1 VTKDKGT
8 LPFRTCLGC
17 GCTCDDIALEVAGGR
32 ITKAGNAC
40 DLGRA
45 WFGDGVV
52 PTKVLIGGKT
62 ATLEEAVDRA
72 AALLAAAK
80 NPMVYLAGDLTIEAA
95 RHGLSIA
102 DRVRARLDSP
112 ASDTVVAGLVAQQT
126 RGRAAATLGE
136 LFNRADVVVFWAVD
150 PAERYPRF
158 RERYSADRKGLAA
171 PEGRASR
178 TLIAVDVGPS
188 KGPKDADHRVSLTPE
203 QEIAVLGAIRA
214 AVAGRQQPEGRS
226 LADLVDRL
234 KKAKYTSLVYDAE
247 PSGLTRSQV
256 RVEALVALTQALN
269 GPSRAALTALRAG
282 NNRSGIEA
290 LSTWQTGFP
299 FAVDFSRG
307 FPRYLPEESASQLL
321 QSGGIDLVLLAG
333 SPATVPE
340 AVRVG
345 LGSVQVIAVGPRASE
360 VSPGFH
366 IAVDTGVAGIHE
378 EGTAYRMDDVPI
390 PLRLAF
396 SGPPAARGVLQTLNL
411 RVLANGG
418 SR

>member
-1 VTKDKGT
+1 MTKDKGT

-17 GCTCDDIALEVAGGR
+17 GCACDDIELEVVDGR
-32 ITKAGNAC
+32 IAKAANAC

-62 ATLEEAVDRA
+62 ATLEQALDQA
-72 AALLAAAK
+72 GALLAEAK

-95 RHGLSIA
+95 RHGLAIA
-102 DRVRARLDSP
+102 DRFRARLDSP
-112 ASDTVVAGLVAQQT
+112 ASDTVAAGLVAQQT
-126 RGRAAATLGE
+126 RGRATATLGE
-136 LFNRADVVVFWAVD
+136 LFNRADVVVFWGVD

-158 RERYSADRKGLAA
+158 RERYSADRKGLSA

-178 TLIAVDVGPS
+178 TLIAVDVGPN
-188 KGPKDADHRVSLTPE
+188 KGPKDADHRVSLAPDR
-203 QEIAVLGAIRA
+203 EIAALGALRA
-214 AVAGRQQPEGRS
+214 GVAGRRQPEES
-226 LADLVDRL
+226 PLVDLVDRL
-234 KKAKYTSLVYDAE
+234 MKARYSSLVYDAE
-247 PSGLTRSQV
+247 PSGLPASQL
-256 RVEALVALTQALN
+256 RTEALVALTQALN
-269 GPSRAALTALRAG
+269 GPSRAALTPLRAG
-282 NNRSGIEA
+282 GNRSGIEA

-307 FPRYLPEESASQLL
+307 FPRYLPDESASRLL
-321 QSGGIDLVLLAG
+321 AGGGIDLVLLAG

-340 AVRVG
+340 PVRAA
-345 LGSVQVIAVGPRASE
+345 LRSAQVVAIGPRVSE
-360 VSPGFH
+360 ASPGYDV
-366 IAVDTGVAGIHE
+366 AVDTGIAGIHE

-396 SGPPAARGVLQTLNL
+396 SGPPSAREVLQALNA

>member
-1 VTKDKGT
+1 VTKDKST

-17 GCTCDDIALEVAGGR
+17 GCTCDDIILEVLDGR

-40 DLGRA
+40 DLGRS
-45 WFGDGVV
+45 WFGDGGV
-52 PTKVLIGGKT
+52 PTQVMMGGKT
-62 ATLEEAVDRA
+62 TTLGEALDRA

-95 RHGLSIA
+95 RSGLAIA
-102 DRVRARLDSP
+102 DRIRARLDSP
-112 ASDTVVAGLVAQQT
+112 ASDTVAAGLVAQQT
-126 RGRAAATLGE
+126 RGRATATLGE
-136 LFNRADVVVFWAVD
+136 LFNRADLVLFWGVD

-158 RERYSADRKGLAA
+158 RERYSADRKGVAA
-171 PEGRASR
+171 PEGRANR

-188 KGPKDADHRVSLTPE
+188 KGPEDADHRVSLTPE
-203 QEIAVLGAIRA
+203 QEIAVLGSIRA
-214 AVAGRQQPEGRS
+214 AVAGRRQPDDNS
-226 LADLVDRL
+226 LAELVDRL
-234 KKAKYTSLVYDAE
+234 TKAKYTSLVYDAE
-247 PSGLTRSQV
+247 PSGLSRSQL
-256 RVEALVALTQALN
+256 RAEALVALTQALN
-269 GPSRAALTALRAG
+269 GPSRAALTPLRAG
-282 NNRSGIEA
+282 GNRSGIES

-321 QSGGIDLVLLAG
+321 RTGGIDVVLLAG

-340 AVRVG
+340 PVRAAF
-345 LGSVQVIAVGPRASE
+345 GSTQVIAIGPRTSVAS
-360 VSPGFH
+360 PAFH
-366 IAVDTGVAGIHE
+366 IAVDTGIAGIHE
-378 EGTAYRMDDVPI
+378 EGTAFRMDDVPI

-396 SGPPAARGVLQTLNL
+396 DGPPTARDVLQGLSA

>member
-1 VTKDKGT
+1 MTKDKST

-17 GCTCDDIALEVAGGR
+17 GCTCDDIVLEIAGGR
-32 ITKAGNAC
+32 IAKAGNAC

-52 PTKVLIGGKT
+52 PTKVLIGGK
-62 ATLEEAVDRA
+62 AAKLEEALDGA

-80 NPMVYLAGDLTIEAA
+80 NPLVYLAGDLTIEAA
-95 RHGLSIA
+95 KSGLAIA
-102 DRVRARLDSP
+102 DRIRARLDTP
-112 ASDTVVAGLVAQQT
+112 ASDTVAAGLVAQQT
-126 RGRAAATLGE
+126 RGRATATLGE

-178 TLIAVDVGPS
+178 TLIAVDVGKS
-188 KGPKDADHRVSLTPE
+188 KGPKDADHRVALAPE
-203 QEIAVLGAIRA
+203 QEIAALGEIRA
-214 AVAGRQQPEGRS
+214 AIAGRRQPEEKS
-226 LADLVDRL
+226 LADLVEKL
-234 KKAKYTSLVYDAE
+234 KKAKYTSLVFDAE
-247 PSGLTRSQV
+247 PSGLARSQV
-256 RVEALVALTQALN
+256 RAESLGALAQALN
-269 GPSRAALTALRAG
+269 GPSRAALTPLRAG
-282 NNRSGIEA
+282 GNRSGIES

-321 QSGGIDLVLLAG
+321 KGGAIDVVLLAG

-340 AVRVG
+340 PVRAG
-345 LGSVQVIAVGPRASE
+345 FGSAQVVAIGPRVSE
-360 VSPGFH
+360 ASPGFH
-366 IAVDTGVAGIHE
+366 VAVDTGIAGIHE

-390 PLRLAF
+390 PMRLAL
-396 SGPPAARGVLQTLNL
+396 SGPPTAREVLQALSA